1 MSYVPL
7 LVSAPMA
14 PALALS
20 YWAVLLGGVERFRLA
35 EDEGAGYLT
44 SGYWGGIVDPTTIRL
59 VVALQGLLVVGAAY
73 WMYWV
78 TTTPAP
84 AGSLL
89 ARPSFLALSLL
100 AFWLGS
106 IAWPLATWHARAS
119 GGSRWP
125 PVLCLWLAAAGVLAL
140 VVGTFEAGAGALPSL
155 AILLVAN
162 VVVLADGVGWSA
174 AFLAR

>member
-20 YWAVLLGGVERFRLA
+20 YWAVLFGGVERFRLT
-35 EDEGAGYLT
+35 EDAGAGYLT
-44 SGYWGGIVDPTTIRL
+44 SGYWGGIADPTTIRVL
-59 VVALQGLLVVGAAY
+59 VAFQGLMLVGIAY
-73 WMYWV
+73 WLYWIA
-78 TTTPAP
+78 TTPAP
-84 AGSLL
+84 TGSLL
-89 ARPSFLALSLL
+89 AKPSFLALSFL

-106 IAWPLATWHARAS
+106 IAWPLATWHARAVD
-119 GGSRWP
+119 GSRWP
-125 PVLCLWLAAAGVLAL
+125 PVLSLWLAAAGVLAL
-140 VVGTFEAGAGALPSL
+140 VVGTFQIDAGPLPSL

-162 VVVLADGVGWSA
+162 VVVLVDGVGWSA